1 MQHAPHGVVK
11 SFHLLKPRFA
21 DNGWKIIRNFAD
33 KGRILIR
40 LQYTNKDPFALVYNF
55 KKRVARYVLHTKLIL
70 VPPWIW
76 RLRWALKNL
85 YLRIDECRVYY
96 ILNLKSVSIVFILL
110 DIKIAA
116 QDNHN
121 F

>member
-1 MQHAPHGVVK
+1 
-11 SFHLLKPRFA
+11 
-21 DNGWKIIRNFAD
+21 
-33 KGRILIR
+33 
-40 LQYTNKDPFALVYNF
+40 
-55 KKRVARYVLHTKLIL
+55 LHTKLIL